1 LIIITIQN
9 KNLLILYD
17 AVGTLADSVQE
28 ALNQPELIEVLMPPL
43 VNRWNQISDDDNG
56 IFPLL
61 EVRFLMY
68 YYYFF

>member
-1 LIIITIQN
+1 MIIITIKN